1 MVCFFRSQSRFQHT
15 SRPINADFLTDPFAP
30 LQTFHPSSRSHILVR
45 RVYILVQHF
54 PSPPEPQVTTPQ
66 ALRPSESAESAHNA
80 WVPVLR
86 TGVYYRGVRQ
96 LERSRSSAPAGAAQS
111 RARRLERGTNWGHVQ
126 LVAGMVAGCNRR
138 AQRAPGKFWAVFVC
152 CSVVTYRFSK
162 PVVGAPHQIFRVRSE
177 NPFVGR
183 LVAKEPTDATMR

>member
-1 MVCFFRSQSRFQHT
+1 MVVSFLSCLLETVNFTILSNYKSTNKRIFSRIRSPHFQ
-15 SRPINADFLTDPFAP
+15 I
-30 LQTFHPSSRSHILVR
+30 FHPSSRSHILVR
-45 RVYILVQHF
+45 RVYNLVRHF

-66 ALRPSESAESAHNA
+66 ALLPSESAESAHNA

-138 AQRAPGKFWAVFVC
+138 AQRAPGKFWAVFV
-152 CSVVTYRFSK
+152 
-162 PVVGAPHQIFRVRSE
+162 
-177 NPFVGR
+177 
-183 LVAKEPTDATMR
+183 